1 MALKDIRKREM
12 ERWGN
17 LSTDRIGHG
26 RGLGKSTLTGQYG
39 RCITEDFAEDFKN
52 FDGETYGPDYC
63 RCRIDTTRLIK
74 MTPDLVD
81 YLKTVALITS
91 EKSGEFLLEG
101 QKAHFSANVSYKLN
115 VTMGITLNNTRFY
128 FEMVKVK
135 KPVWRV
141 HFVKME
147 G

>member
-1 MALKDIRKREM
+1 MGYKENRKREM
-12 ERWGN
+12 ERWGSQSN
-17 LSTDRIGHG
+17 GRISYGKE
-26 RGLGKSTLTGQYG
+26 LGKYKLTGKYG
-39 RCITEDFAEDFKN
+39 KCITEDFSEEFKN
-52 FDGETYGPDYC
+52 FDGQTYGPDYC
-63 RCRIDTTRLIK
+63 RCRMDTTRLIK

-91 EKSGEFLLEG
+91 EKGGEFLLEG
-101 QKAHFSANVSYKLN
+101 QKAHFSAHVSYKLN

-128 FEMVKVK
+128 FEMIKVK

>member
-1 MALKDIRKREM
+1 MGYKENRKREM
-12 ERWGN
+12 ERWGSQAN
-17 LSTDRIGHG
+17 DRIGHG
-26 RGLGKSTLTGQYG
+26 RRLGKSTLTGQYG
-39 RCITEDFAEDFKN
+39 RCVTEDFVEDFKN
-52 FDGETYGPDYC
+52 FDGRTYGPDYC

-101 QKAHFSANVSYKLN
+101 HKAHYSANVSHKLN